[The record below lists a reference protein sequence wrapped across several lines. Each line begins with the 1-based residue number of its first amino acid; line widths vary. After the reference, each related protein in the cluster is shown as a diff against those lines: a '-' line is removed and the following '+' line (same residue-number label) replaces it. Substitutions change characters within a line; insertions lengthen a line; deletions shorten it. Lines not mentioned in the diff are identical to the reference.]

1 MHFFN
6 RPESLILIYLCY
18 TCIFVSYFRGRN
30 FSLCSWFKWKCNFHM
45 HDATEMCAIFILHDD
60 EYVSV
65 DTRMAS
71 AYRKKRR
78 DFNAHRECS
87 NVKRQNTGVEVSI

>member
-1 MHFFN
+1 
-6 RPESLILIYLCY
+6 
-18 TCIFVSYFRGRN
+18 
-30 FSLCSWFKWKCNFHM
+30 
-45 HDATEMCAIFILHDD
+45 MCAIFILHDD
-60 EYVSV
+60 ESVSA